1 MPMSKPN
8 VPKFVCC
15 IHVSVPNTTTYSAIR
30 AASTSAGARAAS
42 VEAAP
47 GVETA
52 GRDGAPGVEAAGV
65 DGAPGVDPRGRGST
79 SVGGDASDSSRVV
92 FPALKRARVRR
103 NDCANAR
110 ERVSTAGVYGYDQ
123 GSMDNRSLEPPRLVL
138 CPRLAG
144 LPRAGLAL
152 LLALGAVGP
161 CGGAAAQFRGDELVE
176 VPVQDRLDVARLDPS
191 PVVLDHLVGVQHVRA
206 DLVA

>member
-1 MPMSKPN
+1 
-8 VPKFVCC
+8 
-15 IHVSVPNTTTYSAIR
+15 
-30 AASTSAGARAAS
+30 

-52 GRDGAPGVEAAGV
+52 GRDGAPGVEAAGL

-79 SVGGDASDSSRVV
+79 SVGGDASDWGRVV

-123 GSMDNRSLEPPRLVL
+123 GQWTTAASSHLALHSAPG
-138 CPRLAG
+138 LAG
-144 LPRAGLAL
+144 PRGGLAL
-152 LLALGAVGP
+152 FSALGWPVCPGP
-161 CGGAAAQFRGDELVE
+161 A
-176 VPVQDRLDVARLDPS
+176 
-191 PVVLDHLVGVQHVRA
+191 
-206 DLVA
+206 

>member
-47 GVETA
+47 GVET
-52 GRDGAPGVEAAGV
+52 AGV

-123 GSMDNRSLEPPRLVL
+123 GS
-138 CPRLAG
+138 
-144 LPRAGLAL
+144 
-152 LLALGAVGP
+152 
-161 CGGAAAQFRGDELVE
+161 
-176 VPVQDRLDVARLDPS
+176 
-191 PVVLDHLVGVQHVRA
+191 
-206 DLVA
+206 